1 MPPGFSS
8 SSALPG
14 FKITPLSA
22 IPPPGSLPSASSH
35 GTASVWCH
43 AAFLTAIHNLQAVLN
58 LTRAGVVGRRLA
70 PSLSILAHQL
80 SDPGLCPAAKLTGL
94 YRKASMST

>member
-35 GTASVWCH
+35 GTASVLCH
-43 AAFLTAIHNLQAVLN
+43 AAFLAAFYNLQEVLD

-70 PSLSILAHQL
+70 LSLSILAHQL
-80 SDPGLCPAAKLTGL
+80 SDPGLFLTPKLTGL
-94 YRKASMST
+94 YLKDSMST